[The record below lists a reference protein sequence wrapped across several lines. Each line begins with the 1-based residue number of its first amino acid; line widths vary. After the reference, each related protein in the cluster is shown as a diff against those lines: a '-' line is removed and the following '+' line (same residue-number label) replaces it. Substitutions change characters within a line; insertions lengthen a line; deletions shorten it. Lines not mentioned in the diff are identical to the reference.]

1 MLFVCPTFF
10 EKRTSFFR
18 FLLDGVSPSN
28 KTNLETSAWLVFQ
41 ATFQFNGGTSN
52 GQRDMIPSGQ
62 AAYTLPKVPSQQNR
76 ASFATDTDP

>member
-10 EKRTSFFR
+10 EKGRRFFV